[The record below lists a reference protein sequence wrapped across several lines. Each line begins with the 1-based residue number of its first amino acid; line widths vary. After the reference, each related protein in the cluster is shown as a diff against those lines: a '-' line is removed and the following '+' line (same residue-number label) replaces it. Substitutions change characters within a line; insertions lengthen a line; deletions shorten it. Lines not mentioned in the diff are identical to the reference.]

1 MLEGGRQLAY
11 THNKCGHVERGEGR
25 DACVCGMFDGEIDRR
40 GPAGDAAWTRMSE
53 GESES
58 ELTDL
63 TDSVGWLSLP
73 PRHTILLPPPPE
85 SDR

>member
-1 MLEGGRQLAY
+1 
-11 THNKCGHVERGEGR
+11 
-25 DACVCGMFDGEIDRR
+25 MFDGEIDRR

-63 TDSVGWLSLP
+63 TDSVGWWLSLS
-73 PRHTILLPPPPE
+73 PRHTILLPPAAGVGQMNGRGLMPNTF
-85 SDR
+85 SSNYID